1 MSNIDVYFWPTCPYC
16 KKAMALLDSKGVT
29 YAKHDM
35 TDKEDERQALA
46 SRTGGR
52 VSMPQIFINGEHI
65 GGCDDLHDLDA
76 KGLLDKKLAG

>member
-1 MSNIDVYFWPTCPYC
+1 MANIEIYYWPTCPYC
-16 KKAMALLDSKGVT
+16 KKAMALLDSKG
-29 YAKHDM
+29 AKYKGHDM

-76 KGLLDKKLAG
+76 KGLLDKKLAA

>member
-35 TDKEDERQALA
+35 TDKEDERLALA

-76 KGLLDKKLAG
+76 KGALDKLLA

>member
-1 MSNIDVYFWPTCPYC
+1 MANIETYYWPTCPYC
-16 KKAMALLDSKGVT
+16 KKAMALLDSKGAKYT
-29 YAKHDM
+29 KHDM

-76 KGLLDKKLAG
+76 KGNLDKLLA